1 MPCDSVRLT
10 GVKLEAC
17 SPEHM
22 LAALTDL
29 RLSPQ
34 LTSAGLIYFGN
45 GESIDCKTGEA
56 QLGRFRDVNEI
67 KRAYSGAVVRATAK
81 KFGWSPQA
89 TKQVEGLTQTTYSRR

>member
-34 LTSAGLIYFGN
+34 LTSAGLICFGN
-45 GESIDCKTGEA
+45 GESIDCKTGQS
-56 QLGRFRDVNEI
+56 QLASYRDVNEI
-67 KRAYSGAVVRATAK
+67 KRAYSGAVVKATAR
-81 KFGWSPQA
+81 KFGWSVAQ
-89 TKQVEGLTQTTYSRR
+89 TKQVEGLAQTVYTRR